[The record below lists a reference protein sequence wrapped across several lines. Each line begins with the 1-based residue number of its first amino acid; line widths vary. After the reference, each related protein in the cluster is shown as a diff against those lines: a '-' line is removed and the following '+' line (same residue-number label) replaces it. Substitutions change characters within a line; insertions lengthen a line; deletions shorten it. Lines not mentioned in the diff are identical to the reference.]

1 MWAEGKSDFEIR
13 EEMVRKFKVSP
24 DKVSLMFSVASS
36 EQKILKDGK
45 GKVSLYIGI
54 PFCPTRCLYCS
65 FTSYD
70 MKRYN
75 GKMDAYLDAL
85 EKEMAHCSKYYQY
98 KKISSIYIGG
108 GTPTSLNEQQ
118 LERLLSMVDKYYS
131 RPQEYTVEAGRP
143 DTITRKN

>member
-1 MWAEGKSDFEIR
+1 MPWGILTGVRPAKLVSDMWAEGKSDFEIR

-65 FTSYD
+65 LF
-70 MKRYN
+70 KV
-75 GKMDAYLDAL
+75 L
-85 EKEMAHCSKYYQY
+85 
-98 KKISSIYIGG
+98 
-108 GTPTSLNEQQ
+108 P
-118 LERLLSMVDKYYS
+118 V
-131 RPQEYTVEAGRP
+131 
-143 DTITRKN
+143 